1 MSLLGLDMG
10 TSACKATIYDEHG
23 SILAVSCREYSSYA
37 PAPGWMEM
45 DPSTFWN
52 SAVEVIREA
61 AQKANVPVKALSISS
76 QGETFIP
83 VDESG
88 VEIHPAIMNTDSRAS
103 LQVKRFEETIGK
115 KRAYGIT
122 GCVLHPMYSLL
133 KIMWLKENQPD
144 VYNKTGKFLS
154 VGDYIL
160 MKLGGTPY
168 TDYSLACRT
177 MAFDVM
183 NHRWSD
189 DLLNVAG
196 VTSAKLPEPVPAGT
210 VAGKM
215 STSMASMLG
224 LSEGVIMAVGGH
236 DQPCGA
242 LGAGIIEE
250 GEVADSTGSYE
261 CLIASGSK
269 AYLDDA
275 ALSYSINSYCHV
287 INDKYVTL
295 AFFPAGLV
303 LRWFRD
309 QFGQPE
315 VDEAARMGIDAYDL
329 LTKRMPDGPSG
340 ICFTPHFI
348 GTGNPYWNP
357 DATGAVLGLT
367 PDSSRYHLFKAIMEG
382 IACEVGINI
391 EVLESMVG
399 EIKAVRTMGGGS
411 KSDFWMQLRADIT
424 SKPVVRMRNSEAVS
438 LGAALLAGTAS
449 GIYSSI
455 NEAVESSVTSARVFE
470 PNQVVRKQYESQIE
484 RYRRFYP
491 TLNDGGLF
499 ING

>member
-1 MSLLGLDMG
+1 
-10 TSACKATIYDEHG
+10 
-23 SILAVSCREYSSYA
+23 
-37 PAPGWMEM
+37 MEM
-45 DPSTFWN
+45 NPDMFWN

-61 AQKANVPVKALSISS
+61 AKKANIPIKALAISS
-76 QGETFIP
+76 QGETFVP
-83 VDESG
+83 VDSSG
-88 VEIHPAIMNTDSRAS
+88 LEIYPAIMNTDSRAS
-103 LQVKRFEETIGK
+103 LQVKRFEESIGR

-122 GCVLHPMYSLL
+122 GCVLHPMYSLM

-144 VYNKTGKFLS
+144 VFNRTGKFLS
-154 VGDYIL
+154 IGDYIL
-160 MKLGGTPY
+160 TKLGGAPY

-183 NHRWSD
+183 NHKWSD
-189 DLLNVAG
+189 DLLDIAG
-196 VTSAKLPEPVPAGT
+196 VTSAKLPEAVPAGT

-215 STSMASMLG
+215 SASMASMLG
-224 LSEGVIMAVGGH
+224 LSEGVTMAVGGH

-242 LGAGIIEE
+242 LGAGIIDE

-269 AYLDDA
+269 AYLDDT

-287 INDKYVTL
+287 IDNKYVTL

-303 LRWFRD
+303 MRWFRD
-309 QFGQPE
+309 QFGRPE
-315 VDEAARMGIDAYDL
+315 VDEAARLGVDAYDL
-329 LTKRMPDGPSG
+329 LTQRMPDGPSG

-367 PDSSRYHLFKAIMEG
+367 PDSSRYQVFKAIMEG

-399 EIKAVRTMGGGS
+399 DIKAIRTIGGGS
-411 KSDFWMQLRADIT
+411 KSDFWLQLRANLML
-424 SKPVVRMRNSEAVS
+424 KPVVRMKNSEAVS

-449 GIYSSI
+449 GVYSSI
-455 NEAVESSVTSARVFE
+455 DEAVEKSVENSRVFE
-470 PNQVVRKQYESQIE
+470 PDQIVHNQYKNQIE
-484 RYRRFYP
+484 RYRKFYP
-491 TLNDGGLF
+491 ALNDYGLF
-499 ING
+499 GNG